1 MAFDVL
7 PDVSLAIHV
16 MVVNP
21 IWNCFG
27 ASFVTDTCSMS
38 TTVGVPNGTVLL
50 LREVAS
56 KVIPAG
62 TTNLG
67 GIV

>member
-1 MAFDVL
+1 M
-7 PDVSLAIHV
+7 
-16 MVVNP
+16 
-21 IWNCFG
+21 
-27 ASFVTDTCSMS
+27 TETCSMS

-56 KVIPAG
+56 NVILAG

-67 GIV
+67 GVVWTTFTF